1 MRHSKSALKALILG
15 SIVTMSMSGVAGA
28 ATTQI
33 GEVAVDGTIVEPST
47 EGTTTTIGKEGSTIS
62 IGQYVPTATKDTYS
76 LFLVGD
82 QTVTLQGKSIDTSG
96 MVAADGATVHV
107 GGGHGHCND
116 YRQR

>member
-33 GEVAVDGTIVEPST
+33 GEVTVDGTTVEPST

-62 IGQYVPTATKDTYS
+62 IGQYVPTDPKATKDTYS
-76 LFLVGD
+76 LFLVGA

-96 MVAADGATVHV
+96 MVAADGATIHV
-107 GGGHGHCND
+107 GGT
-116 YRQR
+116 QTL